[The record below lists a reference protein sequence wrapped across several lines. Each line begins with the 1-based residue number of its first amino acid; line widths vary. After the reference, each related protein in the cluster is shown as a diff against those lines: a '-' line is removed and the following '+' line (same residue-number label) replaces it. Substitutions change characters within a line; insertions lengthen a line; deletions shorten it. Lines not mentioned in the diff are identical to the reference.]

1 MRRILLLFE
10 FERLKQSAA
19 IFTAECLRSCNMA
32 PLGWAAAASAPEREN
47 QWLAFPPQAQNWARW
62 SPSRPAWHQCSGQVD
77 QHHPSP
83 PAWGAALGT
92 RDRGANKGA
101 SNRRPRPLRRT
112 APLCAVS
119 VFQEQTFGSPEAAE
133 VSHFSRRRLSFPL
146 FGENAALASR
156 LPINK

>member
-47 QWLAFPPQAQNWARW
+47 QWLAFPPQAHNWARW

-101 SNRRPRPLRRT
+101 SNSPENGSSLCCLRVPGTNIRVTRSGGSVPFLLKAPLVPSLRRER
-112 APLCAVS
+112 CVS
-119 VFQEQTFGSPEAAE
+119 LSPAD
-133 VSHFSRRRLSFPL
+133 
-146 FGENAALASR
+146 
-156 LPINK
+156 K